1 MFTPQE
7 AAQLKK
13 LQDAQLALQ
22 AAQSKANASKQNRE
36 NLENLLKNNPNS
48 AYKDPQSLQNK
59 KNFEQSAAALAAA
72 QANRQANVA
81 RLQELDR
88 ILKSST
94 DSKTIAKAQQEKN
107 KLSNE
112 NAKLDKYISDT
123 KKYNDNLFEKLS
135 NQVGTEEHQK
145 RVDGINQEIQHY
157 EDNKA
162 YYGNKSGRETYEESI
177 SPDKQQQEINSTVQK
192 INENAAAQVAKDA
205 EIAAKQ
211 AEIAKQMQSLPKIC
225 MNNRPKK
232 EKILLLAPIKNLML
246 CKLKRRIFVTI
257 LNASMTLG
265 LILNANFPISKNNG
279 LSITSL

>member
-1 MFTPQE
+1 M
-7 AAQLKK
+7 
-13 LQDAQLALQ
+13 
-22 AAQSKANASKQNRE
+22 
-36 NLENLLKNNPNS
+36 
-48 AYKDPQSLQNK
+48 
-59 KNFEQSAAALAAA
+59 
-72 QANRQANVA
+72 
-81 RLQELDR
+81 QELDK

-145 RVDGINQEIQHY
+145 RVDGVNKEIQYY

-211 AEIAKQMQSLPKIC
+211 AEIAKQMQLLDNERKMAQTATDKPSKDLYEQQAKERENLI
-225 MNNRPKK
+225 NRTNQ
-232 EKILLLAPIKNLML
+232 E
-246 CKLKRRIFVTI
+246 
-257 LNASMTLG
+257 LNALQAQAQNIRNNTQR
-265 LILNANFPISKNNG
+265 LNDIRLSLERELPNKQKQWAFYNKFMKPQGGANA
-279 LSITSL
+279 

>member
-1 MFTPQE
+1 MLDIKFILANKE
-7 AAQLKK
+7 LVRDGLAKKGYEKIINVDELEQLYLNINK
-13 LQDAQLALQ
+13 LKTSS
-22 AAQSKANASKQNRE
+22 QSMSE
-36 NLENLLKNNPNS
+36 
-48 AYKDPQSLQNK
+48 
-59 KNFEQSAAALAAA
+59 
-72 QANRQANVA
+72 
-81 RLQELDR
+81 
-88 ILKSST
+88 
-94 DSKTIAKAQQEKN
+94 EKN

-123 KKYNDNLFEKLS
+123 KKYNDSLFEKLS

-211 AEIAKQMQSLPKIC
+211 AEIAKQMQLLDNERKMAQTATDKPSKDLYEQQA
-225 MNNRPKK
+225 K
-232 EKILLLAPIKNLML
+232 ERENLIT
-246 CKLKRRIFVTI
+246 RANQE
-257 LNASMTLG
+257 LNALQAQAQNIRNNTQR
-265 LILNANFPISKNNG
+265 LNDIRLNLERELPNKQKQWAFYNKFMKPAK
-279 LSITSL
+279 